1 MGYRSCVTAIF
12 YFTHYPPVA
21 HTGEGFAEKAK
32 ALLDLWYADL
42 KETTLFKEQWGDECF
57 SAVERGYVFEIEDV
71 KWYDT
76 YKDIC
81 DYNAMVEKFCNDFID
96 NEQLDG
102 GSGLHHMFCYEFVRI
117 GEEVEDIQQEFRGEV
132 DYRLSINRSVYVQ

>member
-1 MGYRSCVTAIF
+1 MGYRSDVTAIF
-12 YFTHYPPVA
+12 YFTTYPPA
-21 HTGEGFAEKAK
+21 DRDFADKAK

-102 GSGLHHMFCYEFVRI
+102 GSGLHRMFCYEFVRI
-117 GEEVEDIQQEFRGEV
+117 GEEMEDIQQEFRGAV
-132 DYRLSINRSVYVQ
+132 DYRLSVERSVHVQ

>member
-1 MGYRSCVTAIF
+1 MGYRSDVTAIF
-12 YFTHYPPVA
+12 YFTTYPPA
-21 HTGEGFAEKAK
+21 DRDFADKAK

-42 KETTLFKEQWGDECF
+42 KETTLFKDHWGQCF
-57 SAVERGYVFEIEDV
+57 SAVERGYVFECEDV
-71 KWYDT
+71 KWYDS
-76 YKDIC
+76 YQDIISF
-81 DYNAMVEKFCNDFID
+81 NLMVEKFCNDFID

-132 DYRLSINRSVYVQ
+132 DYRLGVNRSVVVQ